1 MTRQAICPAEQIN
14 NINFIKMTIKKFDY
28 SKSTEDIF
36 YKVIYPVYAREFLFG
51 NNYEQFAFLV
61 EANFILN
68 AKQWKYILEH
78 WEQKESIL
86 IIETK

>member
-1 MTRQAICPAEQIN
+1 
-14 NINFIKMTIKKFDY
+14 MTIKKFDC

-36 YKVIYPVYAREFLFG
+36 YKIIYPLYAREFMFG

-61 EANFILN
+61 SANFILN
-68 AKQWKYILEH
+68 AQQWGYILEH
-78 WEQKESIL
+78 WDQKESIL

>member
-1 MTRQAICPAEQIN
+1 
-14 NINFIKMTIKKFDY
+14 MTIKKFDY

-36 YKVIYPVYAREFLFG
+36 YKIIYPLYAREFMFG

-68 AKQWKYILEH
+68 AHQLGYILEH
-78 WEQKESIL
+78 WDQKESIL

>member
-1 MTRQAICPAEQIN
+1 
-14 NINFIKMTIKKFDY
+14 MTIKKFDY

-36 YKVIYPVYAREFLFG
+36 YKIIYPLYAREFMFG

-68 AKQWKYILEH
+68 AQQWEYILEH
-78 WEQKESIL
+78 WDQKESIL
-86 IIETK
+86 NYKTK

>member
-1 MTRQAICPAEQIN
+1 
-14 NINFIKMTIKKFDY
+14 MTIKKFDY

-36 YKVIYPVYAREFLFG
+36 YKIIYPLYPREFMFG

-68 AKQWKYILEH
+68 ATQWGYILKH

-86 IIETK
+86 NYKNK